1 MPAYQPANIHGKV
14 NTYISAPKSNTNPTK
29 AILFLTDIFGIFPN
43 AQLLADEFA
52 NSGYLTVIPD
62 LFQGDQIS
70 VADMESGKADL
81 GAWLPKHQ
89 TGDVEPVVEK
99 TIKYL
104 RESVGVQRIGAVGY
118 CFGGKVCLEF
128 IV

>member
-1 MPAYQPANIHGKV
+1 M
-14 NTYISAPKSNTNPTK
+14 NTYITHPKNNTTPKK

-89 TGDVEPVVEK
+89 TGAVDPVIEK
-99 TIKYL
+99 TIKYM
-104 RESVGVQRIGAVGY
+104 RETLGVEKIGAVGY
-118 CFGGKVCLEF
+118 CFGGKVCCIL
-128 IV
+128 